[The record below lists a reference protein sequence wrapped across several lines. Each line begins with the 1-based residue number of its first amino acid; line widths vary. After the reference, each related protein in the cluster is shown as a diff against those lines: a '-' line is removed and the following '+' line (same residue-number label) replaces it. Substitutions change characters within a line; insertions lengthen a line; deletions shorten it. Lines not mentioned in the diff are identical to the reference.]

1 MTTPPTKTEYLVGE
15 ELDLTGMVVTATYT
29 DGTTKIVEHS
39 KLTVSGFDN
48 TTAGEKQI
56 TVTYEGKTATFIVN
70 VVEEP
75 VVPETANFVAK
86 NSFGINDNKVYAGY
100 ELQDETGNQI
110 PLYENNIESITVL
123 EPGATEPKTLT
134 VVGNADPLLWFN
146 IAKEAGSYTYTVVT
160 TEGVTYVATIEWEE
174 PEVATVKFQ
183 GPAGAEAAFDKD
195 TATVDFSKVTA
206 DELLDWTSVKTGY
219 YAIELKIEDVDLS
232 EGNVEYAFRV
242 YEGGTAIEAEIKG
255 DLDCQY
261 VTTLDWEE
269 GLATMYYVLENGS
282 LYQAKIN
289 VVSLTPRH
297 SVNQ

>member
-1 MTTPPTKTEYLVGE
+1 M
-15 ELDLTGMVVTATYT
+15 
-29 DGTTKIVEHS
+29 
-39 KLTVSGFDN
+39 
-48 TTAGEKQI
+48 
-56 TVTYEGKTATFIVN
+56 
-70 VVEEP
+70 
-75 VVPETANFVAK
+75 
-86 NSFGINDNKVYAGY
+86 
-100 ELQDETGNQI
+100 
-110 PLYENNIESITVL
+110 
-123 EPGATEPKTLT
+123 
-134 VVGNADPLLWFN
+134 
-146 IAKEAGSYTYTVVT
+146 
-160 TEGVTYVATIEWEE
+160 ATIEWEE